1 MRLAY
6 DIALRFLRA
15 AKVQTFLIVLGIA
28 IGVSVQIFIGS
39 LIQGLQI
46 DLIDTTIGSQSQIT
60 VKNTSGDEQI
70 EDSSSLE
77 KEISSQDGV
86 YNVSSVAE
94 GQALLQYGEDG
105 YSMFV
110 RGISF
115 PENGGIYKIQ
125 DRLVEGELPD
135 RKGEILIGVNLAKEA
150 NLKVEDQV
158 TFLTDFNR
166 GETATITGFFDL
178 EQSNL
183 NSTWILTDTETA
195 QDLFGYGEDV
205 TSIEMQV
212 EDVFQADTIGDAIE
226 TDLPEGFTV
235 ENWKEQNAALLSGLD
250 GQSISSY
257 MIQAFVMISV
267 LLGIASVLAISVIQK
282 SRQIGILKAMGIR
295 NGTASLIFLFQG
307 LLLGIAG
314 AVLGILLGLGL
325 AFAFTSFALNP
336 DGSPVVPL
344 FINPQFIAFS
354 AGFALLVAVT
364 ASLVPARKSSKLNP
378 IEVIRN
384 G

>member
-1 MRLAY
+1 M
-6 DIALRFLRA
+6 
-15 AKVQTFLIVLGIA
+15 
-28 IGVSVQIFIGS
+28 
-39 LIQGLQI
+39 
-46 DLIDTTIGSQSQIT
+46 
-60 VKNTSGDEQI
+60 
-70 EDSSSLE
+70 
-77 KEISSQDGV
+77 
-86 YNVSSVAE
+86 
-94 GQALLQYGEDG
+94 
-105 YSMFV
+105 
-110 RGISF
+110 
-115 PENGGIYKIQ
+115 
-125 DRLVEGELPD
+125 EGELPD

-314 AVLGILLGLGL
+314 AVLGNSFGAGTGFCFHLLCPESGWFSG
-325 AFAFTSFALNP
+325 
-336 DGSPVVPL
+336 GSPL
-344 FINPQFIAFS
+344 YK
-354 AGFALLVAVT
+354 
-364 ASLVPARKSSKLNP
+364 PAIYCVLRRLCPFGGSNRIPGSREKIFKVKSNRGDKKWLM
-378 IEVIRN
+378 R
-384 G
+384 